1 MKKLLKIIIIMSFIA
16 RLEVAGRKY
25 NIINVNYSLAQE
37 TDPTGRPSAQIRGGR
52 IEITLRSTNET
63 RFFEWMTN
71 SYRKKNGKVV
81 FLKKGSNTTLKEL
94 NFTDGYVV
102 KYKEKFD
109 VLGMGRSSITETFT
123 ISAKAISMGLGEHV
137 NKWIG

>member
-1 MKKLLKIIIIMSFIA
+1 MSFRA

-71 SYRKKNGKVV
+71 SYEKKNGKVV
-81 FLKKGSNTTLKEL
+81 FTKKDSNTPIKEL

-109 VLGMGRSSITETFT
+109 SLGLGRSSITETFT

-137 NKWIG
+137 NEWIG

>member
-1 MKKLLKIIIIMSFIA
+1 MSFRA

-71 SYRKKNGKVV
+71 SYEKKNGKVV
-81 FLKKGSNTTLKEL
+81 FTKKDSNIPLKEL

-109 VLGMGRSSITETFT
+109 SLGLGRSSITETFT

-137 NKWIG
+137 NEWIG

>member
-1 MKKLLKIIIIMSFIA
+1 MSFRA

-71 SYRKKNGKVV
+71 SYEKKNGKVV
-81 FLKKGSNTTLKEL
+81 FTKKDSNNPLKEL

-109 VLGMGRSSITETFT
+109 SLGLGRSSITETFT

-137 NKWIG
+137 NEWIG

>member
-1 MKKLLKIIIIMSFIA
+1 MSFRA

-71 SYRKKNGKVV
+71 SYEKKNGKVV
-81 FLKKGSNTTLKEL
+81 FTKKDSNTPLKEL

-109 VLGMGRSSITETFT
+109 SLGLGRSTITETFT

-137 NKWIG
+137 NEWIG

>member
-1 MKKLLKIIIIMSFIA
+1 MSFIA

-25 NIINVNYSLAQE
+25 NIITVNYSLAQE

-102 KYKEKFD
+102 TYKEKFD

>member
-1 MKKLLKIIIIMSFIA
+1 MSFRA

-71 SYRKKNGKVV
+71 SYEKKNGKVV
-81 FLKKGSNTTLKEL
+81 FTKKDSNTPLKEL

-109 VLGMGRSSITETFT
+109 SLGLGRSSITETFT

-137 NKWIG
+137 NVWIG

>member
-1 MKKLLKIIIIMSFIA
+1 MSFIA

>member
-1 MKKLLKIIIIMSFIA
+1 MSFRA

-71 SYRKKNGKVV
+71 SYEKKNGKVV
-81 FLKKGSNTTLKEL
+81 FTKKDSNTPLKEL

-109 VLGMGRSSITETFT
+109 SLGLGRSSITETFT
-123 ISAKAISMGLGEHV
+123 ISAKAINMGLGEHV
-137 NKWIG
+137 NEWIG

>member
-1 MKKLLKIIIIMSFIA
+1 MSFRA

-25 NIINVNYSLAQE
+25 NIVNVNYSLAQE

-71 SYRKKNGKVV
+71 SYEKKNGKVV
-81 FLKKGSNTTLKEL
+81 FTKKDSNTPLKEL

-109 VLGMGRSSITETFT
+109 SLGLGRSSITETFT

-137 NKWIG
+137 NEWIG

>member
-1 MKKLLKIIIIMSFIA
+1 MSFRA

-71 SYRKKNGKVV
+71 SYEKKNGKVV
-81 FLKKGSNTTLKEL
+81 FTKKDSNTPLKEL
-94 NFTDGYVV
+94 NFTDGYVI

-109 VLGMGRSSITETFT
+109 SLGLGRSSITETFT
-123 ISAKAISMGLGEHV
+123 ISAKAISMGLREHV
-137 NKWIG
+137 NEWIG

>member
-1 MKKLLKIIIIMSFIA
+1 MSFRA

-71 SYRKKNGKVV
+71 SYEKKNGKVV
-81 FLKKGSNTTLKEL
+81 FTKKDSNTPLKEL

-109 VLGMGRSSITETFT
+109 SLGLGRSSITETFT
-123 ISAKAISMGLGEHV
+123 ISAKAISMGLGEHL
-137 NKWIG
+137 NEWIG

>member
-1 MKKLLKIIIIMSFIA
+1 MSFRA

-71 SYRKKNGKVV
+71 SYEKKNGKVV
-81 FLKKGSNTTLKEL
+81 FTKKDSNTPLKEL

-109 VLGMGRSSITETFT
+109 SLGLGRSSITETFT

-137 NKWIG
+137 NEWIG

>member
-1 MKKLLKIIIIMSFIA
+1 MSFRA

-71 SYRKKNGKVV
+71 SYDKKNGKVV
-81 FLKKGSNTTLKEL
+81 FTKKDSNTPIKEL

-102 KYKEKFD
+102 KYKEKFES
-109 VLGMGRSSITETFT
+109 LGLGRSSITETFT

-137 NKWIG
+137 NEWIG

>member
-1 MKKLLKIIIIMSFIA
+1 MSFRA

-71 SYRKKNGKVV
+71 SYEKKNGKVV
-81 FLKKGSNTTLKEL
+81 FTKKDSNTPIKEL

-102 KYKEKFD
+102 KYKEKFES
-109 VLGMGRSSITETFT
+109 LGLGRSSITETFT

-137 NKWIG
+137 NEWIG

>member
-1 MKKLLKIIIIMSFIA
+1 MSFRA

-52 IEITLRSTNET
+52 IEITLKSTNET

-71 SYRKKNGKVV
+71 SYEKKNGKVV
-81 FLKKGSNTTLKEL
+81 FTKKDSNTPLKEL

-109 VLGMGRSSITETFT
+109 SLGLGRSSITETFT
-123 ISAKAISMGLGEHV
+123 ISAKTISMGLGEHV
-137 NKWIG
+137 NEWIG

>member
-1 MKKLLKIIIIMSFIA
+1 MSFRA

-71 SYRKKNGKVV
+71 SYEKKNGKVV
-81 FLKKGSNTTLKEL
+81 FTKKDSNTPLKEL

-109 VLGMGRSSITETFT
+109 SLGLGRSSITETFT

-137 NKWIG
+137 NEWIE